1 MSVEKP
7 EELKTTPVLQ
17 TAALTDAER
26 AELEALRAEKER
38 AELEALRAEKER
50 RELEALRAEK
60 TRTTQVKTAA
70 QVEAPAVAEDAQ
82 LRAAQQRAA
91 HQAAQQEAEQIRRI
105 QEQRAKGRALM
116 EPDEDDE
123 DKDSCAEPNELQ
135 RAPDNNVAFLHDD
148 FHVFRCQ
155 IMDVGGNIALNH
167 EDEFGSLE
175 KGKLAD
181 LLVVK
186 GDVASNI
193 HDLTPD
199 NMEVIMKEGD
209 IVIRGAL

>member
-7 EELKTTPVLQ
+7 EELQTTPVSQ
-17 TAALTDAER
+17 AAALTDA
-26 AELEALRAEKER
+26 ER

-60 TRTTQVKTAA
+60 TRATQAKTAD

-91 HQAAQQEAEQIRRI
+91 HQAAQKEAEQIRRI

-123 DKDSCAEPNELQ
+123 DIKMPLGQ
-135 RAPDNNVAFLHDD
+135 
-148 FHVFRCQ
+148 
-155 IMDVGGNIALNH
+155 
-167 EDEFGSLE
+167 
-175 KGKLAD
+175 K
-181 LLVVK
+181 
-186 GDVASNI
+186 
-193 HDLTPD
+193 
-199 NMEVIMKEGD
+199 
-209 IVIRGAL
+209 IVIGTVVILAVIFVVSQFIL

>member
-7 EELKTTPVLQ
+7 EELKTTSVSQ
-17 TAALTDAER
+17 AAALTDAER

-50 RELEALRAEK
+50 RELEVLRAEK
-60 TRTTQVKTAA
+60 TRVTQAKTAD
-70 QVEAPAVAEDAQ
+70 QVEAAAVAEDAQ

-123 DKDSCAEPNELQ
+123 DIKMPLGQ
-135 RAPDNNVAFLHDD
+135 
-148 FHVFRCQ
+148 
-155 IMDVGGNIALNH
+155 
-167 EDEFGSLE
+167 
-175 KGKLAD
+175 K
-181 LLVVK
+181 
-186 GDVASNI
+186 
-193 HDLTPD
+193 
-199 NMEVIMKEGD
+199 
-209 IVIRGAL
+209 IVIGTVVILAVIFVVSQFIL